1 MNAKDFRRI
10 ALGLDGAIESAHM
23 GHPDF
28 RANGRIFATLKVDM
42 AFGMVKLTPD
52 AQQTFLRAHPDA
64 FSPESGAWGRSGCTR
79 VRLDAVDE
87 DTLGEAVTIAWQE
100 TAKARPIKKSTAS
113 PARRARATR
122 KR

>member
-28 RANGRIFATLKVDM
+28 RINGRIFATLHADM
-42 AFGMVKLTPD
+42 LTGMVKLTPD
-52 AQQTFLRAHPDA
+52 AQQRFVREHADA
-64 FSPESGAWGRSGCTR
+64 FSLESGAWGRDGCTR

-87 DTLGEAVTIAWQE
+87 ELLGDALTVAWQQMVKMP
-100 TAKARPIKKSTAS
+100 AVKKSAAS